1 VTTWFPEA
9 NEEAAIWA
17 GPATV
22 TMLNGM
28 YHKTENMK
36 YLSSPEHEH
45 NQIFC
50 SQITD

>member
-9 NEEAAIWA
+9 NDEAAIWA

-22 TMLNGM
+22 TVLNRI
-28 YHKTENMK
+28 YHKTENMQ
-36 YLSSPEHEH
+36 YMSSSEHEY

-50 SQITD
+50 LQIIY